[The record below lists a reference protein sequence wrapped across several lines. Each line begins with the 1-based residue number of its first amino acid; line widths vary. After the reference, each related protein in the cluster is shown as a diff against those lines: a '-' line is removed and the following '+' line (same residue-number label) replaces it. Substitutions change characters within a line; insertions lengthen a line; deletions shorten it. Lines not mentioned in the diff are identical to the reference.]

1 MSAEGEG
8 EGTLLPEISD
18 DRREIILRELDGIL
32 DSPPFRGSKRCQRF
46 LRYTVEKALTR
57 QPDCLKERSIGIEVF
72 GRAPSY
78 DTGDDAIVRVS
89 AKDVRNRLTQYYAGI
104 TRQPKVR
111 LALAP
116 GSYLPEFHWDES
128 GGEEAESPAP
138 APLDGVFRR
147 KFVWVALGTL
157 VVAAA
162 GALLW
167 IAVPAP
173 AERTLRRFWS
183 PILNS
188 PRPVL
193 IGMANPVSYDLEDEL
208 VAKRY
213 PVPENS
219 AAGKPAIPPDGIIYG
234 RELIPVTRS
243 VLSTGDAQAA
253 VRLVA
258 LFTRYGKPYRLLI
271 SAQTSFADLR
281 YSPGILLGGPASN
294 DWAREMMKGCRFE
307 CTGEAPYRIRE
318 RTPNGRTWSA
328 AGLSEHKVT
337 EDHGLIS
344 RVFDQRTGQPFV
356 LLAGVSHFGTAAAAE
371 FVSDPALL
379 HAALRDVR
387 GNWERKNVQV
397 VIRTSVLGET
407 HGSPQFVAIHVW

>member
-18 DRREIILRELDGIL
+18 DRREVILRELDSIL

-89 AKDVRNRLTQYYAGI
+89 AKDVRNRLTQYYAGT

-116 GSYLPEFHWDES
+116 GSYLPEFQWDDS
-128 GGEEAESPAP
+128 GSEEAEPPAP
-138 APLDGVFRR
+138 APPEALFRR
-147 KFVWVALGTL
+147 KLAWVAVGSL
-157 VVAAA
+157 VLAAA
-162 GALLW
+162 GVLLW
-167 IAVPAP
+167 FTVPPP
-173 AERTLRRFWS
+173 AERTLKRFWS

-193 IGMANPVSYDLEDEL
+193 IGLANPVSYDLEDEL

-243 VLSTGDAQAA
+243 VLSTGDVQAA
-253 VRLVA
+253 LRLVA
-258 LFTRYGKPYRLLI
+258 FLTRRDKPYRLLI

-281 YSPGILLGGPASN
+281 YSPGVLIGGPASN
-294 DWAREMMKGCRFE
+294 DWAREMLKGCRFE
-307 CTGEAPYRIRE
+307 NTGEFPYSIRE
-318 RTPNGRTWSA
+318 RSPQGRVWGA
-328 AGLSEHKVT
+328 AGLVEHKIT

-344 RVFDQRTGQPFV
+344 RVFEQRSGQPV
-356 LLAGVSHFGTAAAAE
+356 LLVAGVSHFGTAAAAE